1 MNICE
6 QILGDMRSRIEKLEL
21 SESSLLEKAGVNH
34 STWYRW
40 HKGETTPT
48 LGALMKID
56 AAIKEAEHDQAH
68 SGH

>member
-6 QILGDMRSRIEKLEL
+6 QILGDMRSRIEKLDL
-21 SESSLLEKAGVNH
+21 SETTLLEKAGVNH

-56 AAIKEAEHDQAH
+56 QAIKEIEHVKAD
-68 SGH
+68 SRD